1 VTEPKHGW
9 DWKSVIKRFLIIV
22 PLTTIFFGLVSG
34 FLNGNYVASFG
45 ISAIIGCTLFLIFAS
60 DYRWIQPRLNHLPRD
75 KRLALEILFATIE
88 TVLGFMLAFWISG
101 LVFGFSIMEPSV
113 WVSILI
119 GFGVFL
125 VFRSLR
131 YATQFYRDLKTKDLI
146 EERLKTL
153 AAQAEL
159 KALKA
164 QINPHFLFNTLNTI
178 AALTHTNPQKA
189 EETIEKLA
197 EMFRYAL
204 MSSERGKVSLREEL
218 SFTNRYLEIEKV
230 RFDESLR
237 IRQEIERDVDDVLVP
252 PLVLQPLVENAI
264 RHGRGQDGSVDLMIR
279 MTTQED
285 ELAISIA
292 DRGPGMQIDFRSVKG
307 SGVGLRN
314 VDERLR
320 KTYGESYGLEI
331 GSNEPHGAII
341 AFRIPLEQEMH
352 DAVKLLDERDRS

>member
-1 VTEPKHGW
+1 M
-9 DWKSVIKRFLIIV
+9 IRRFLIIV
-22 PLTTIFFGLVSG
+22 PMATIFFGVISG
-34 FLNGNYVASFG
+34 LISGDYFVSFG
-45 ISAIIGCTLFLIFAS
+45 ISFTIGCTLFLIFAM
-60 DYRWIQPRLNHLPRD
+60 DYRWIQPRLNQLPRD
-75 KRLALEILFATIE
+75 RRLILEILFATIE
-88 TVLGFMLAFWISG
+88 TILGFVLAFWISSII
-101 LVFGFSIMEPSV
+101 FSFSMIDTPI
-113 WVSILI
+113 WISILI

-125 VFRSLR
+125 IFRSIR

-178 AALTHTNPQKA
+178 AALTHTDPKKA

-218 SFTNRYLEIEKV
+218 SFTNRYLEIERV
-230 RFDESLR
+230 RFDDSLR
-237 IRQEIERDVDDVLVP
+237 VVQEIEGDIYEVPVP

-264 RHGRGQDGSVDLMIR
+264 RHGQGRDGSVDLMIR
-279 MTTQED
+279 MTMQEG

-292 DRGPGMQIDFRSVKG
+292 DQGSGMPADFRSAK
-307 SGVGLRN
+307 SEGVGLRN

-320 KTYGESYGLEI
+320 KTYGEQHGLEI
-331 GSNEPHGAII
+331 GSNVPHGAII
-341 AFRIPLEQEMH
+341 AFRIPIEQQIVDDFE
-352 DAVKLLDERDRS
+352 

>member
-1 VTEPKHGW
+1 VSELKQGW

-22 PLTTIFFGLVSG
+22 PLTTISFGLISG
-34 FLNGNYVASFG
+34 FITGNYAASFG
-45 ISAIIGCTLFLIFAS
+45 ISAIIGCTLFLIFAM

-75 KRLALEILFATIE
+75 RRLALEILFATVE

-101 LVFGFSIMEPSV
+101 LIFGFSIMEASI
-113 WVSILI
+113 WISILI

-125 VFRSLR
+125 VFRSFR

-146 EERLKTL
+146 EEQLKTL

-237 IRQEIERDVDDVLVP
+237 IRQEIECDVDDVLVP

-264 RHGRGQDGSVDLMIR
+264 RHGRGQDGGIDLMIR
-279 MTTQED
+279 MTMQEG

-292 DRGPGMQIDFRSVKG
+292 DQGPGMEIDFRAVKG
-307 SGVGLRN
+307 RGVGMRN

-320 KTYGESYGLEI
+320 KTHGEPYGLKIE
-331 GSNEPHGAII
+331 SNVPHGAII
-341 AFRIPLEQEMH
+341 TFHIPLEQQVVDEINF
-352 DAVKLLDERDRS
+352 LDE

>member
-1 VTEPKHGW
+1 VSESKQGW
-9 DWKSVIKRFLIIV
+9 DWKSVIKRFLIVV
-22 PLTTIFFGLVSG
+22 PLVTISFGLISG
-34 FLNGNYVASFG
+34 LLSGDYVMSFE
-45 ISAIIGCTLFLIFAS
+45 ISAIIGSTLFLIFAL
-60 DYRWIQPRLNHLPRD
+60 DYRWVQPRMNHLPRD
-75 KRLALEILFATIE
+75 KRLALEILFATVE
-88 TVLGFMLAFWISG
+88 TVLGFILAFWISG
-101 LVFGFSIMEPSV
+101 LIFGFSIMETSI
-113 WVSILI
+113 WISILI

-146 EERLKTL
+146 EEQLKTL

-237 IRQEIERDVDDVLVP
+237 IRQEIESDVDDVLVP

-279 MTTQED
+279 MTMKEG

-292 DRGPGMQIDFRSVKG
+292 DQGPGMEIDFRSMKDK
-307 SGVGLRN
+307 GVGLRN

-331 GSNEPHGAII
+331 GSNVPHGAII
-341 AFRIPLEQEMH
+341 TFRIPLEQQMVDEI
-352 DAVKLLDERDRS
+352 DLLDE

>member
-1 VTEPKHGW
+1 MSKEQQDW

-22 PLTTIFFGLVSG
+22 PLVTISFGLVSG
-34 FLNGNYVASFG
+34 FLSGNYVVSFG
-45 ISAIIGCTLFLIFAS
+45 TSAIIACSLFLIFAT
-60 DYRWIQPRLNHLPRD
+60 DYRWIQPRLSHLPRD
-75 KRLALEILFATIE
+75 KRLAFEIVFATAE
-88 TVLGFMLAFWISG
+88 TILGFVLAFWISG
-101 LVFGFSIMEPSV
+101 LIFGFSIMETST
-113 WVSILI
+113 WISISI

-125 VFRSLR
+125 IFRSLS

-146 EERLKTL
+146 EEQLKTL

-159 KALKA
+159 KVLKA

-230 RFDESLR
+230 RFNESLR
-237 IRQEIERDVDDVLVP
+237 VRQEIDGEVDDVLVP

-279 MTTQED
+279 MTVQER

-292 DRGPGMQIDFRSVKG
+292 DRGPGISADFRSMKG
-307 SGVGLRN
+307 TGVGMRN

-320 KTYGESYGLEI
+320 KTYGETYGLEI
-331 GSNEPHGAII
+331 GSNSPHGAII
-341 AFRIPLEQEMH
+341 AFRIPLEQQMI
-352 DAVKLLDERDRS
+352 DDSNVPDD